1 MAADLPV
8 GFVLDQQPIPKTP
21 ATGLPPG
28 FTLDAPQAPQG
39 TQQQKPGFFENM
51 KRVLTSPQIA
61 GGPAAMV
68 GREGVR
74 QIDELIDKGAY
85 SGGGAVT
92 DFASKMGASPE
103 VAGGAGVAGNM
114 AVRAIPSLIGALG
127 GKAAEP
133 ITQNMPILGSKAVM
147 QSALKPSSKDLASGD
162 AAKAIDT
169 MLRGGFNATPSGVA
183 KMRVLVK
190 QLSGEVDDLVNA
202 STGSVDKTAV
212 RQEIIAQLQKFRKQ
226 VNPNSDV
233 KAILNSWDEFKH
245 TVGTQIPVQQA
256 QELKKGTYKI
266 LADKYAHTG
275 TVGDEAGTQAQMALA
290 RGLRKG
296 IEKDVPGVVPKNM
309 RQGELINA
317 MEIAERRAGIAGNR
331 DIAGIAWLA
340 EHPAASAGM
349 LADRSPWIKS
359 LLARYMQSGMP
370 ATGAV
375 GGTLYGIKSE
385 QQNEDQRDR
394 LVRALKQGAQ

>member
-1 MAADLPV
+1 
-8 GFVLDQQPIPKTP
+8 
-21 ATGLPPG
+21 
-28 FTLDAPQAPQG
+28 
-39 TQQQKPGFFENM
+39 
-51 KRVLTSPQIA
+51 
-61 GGPAAMV
+61 
-68 GREGVR
+68 
-74 QIDELIDKGAY
+74 
-85 SGGGAVT
+85 
-92 DFASKMGASPE
+92 
-103 VAGGAGVAGNM
+103 
-114 AVRAIPSLIGALG
+114 
-127 GKAAEP
+127 
-133 ITQNMPILGSKAVM
+133 M

-162 AAKAIDT
+162 AVKAIDT
-169 MLRGGFNATPSGVA
+169 MLQGGFNATPAGVA

-190 QLSGEVDDLVNA
+190 KLSGEVDDLVKA
-202 STGSVDKTAV
+202 STGTVEKTDV
-212 RQEIIAQLQKFRKQ
+212 RKELIEQLSKFRKQ
-226 VNPNSDV
+226 VNPNADV
-233 KAILNSWDEFKH
+233 KAILKSWDEFKH
-245 TVGTQIPVQQA
+245 TVGSQIPVQQA

-296 IEKDVPGVVPKNM
+296 IEKEVPGVVPKNA
-309 RQGELINA
+309 RQQELINA

-375 GGTLYGIKSE
+375 GGTLYGTKAE
-385 QQNEDQRDR
+385 QGKDDERER
-394 LVRALKQGAQ
+394 LARALKQITSGAQ